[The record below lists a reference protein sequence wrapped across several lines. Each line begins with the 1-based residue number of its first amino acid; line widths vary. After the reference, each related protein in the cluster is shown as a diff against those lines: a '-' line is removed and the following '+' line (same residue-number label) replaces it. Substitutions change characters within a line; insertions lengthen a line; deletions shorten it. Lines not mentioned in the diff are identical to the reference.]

1 MICLDSTFLID
12 FLRDDGETRTV
23 AEKLELNGKLST
35 TEINAFEIASG
46 IEQSDLSDDK
56 KEKKMKQAEALFNRV
71 ELFSL
76 DHEAALKA
84 AEIIGELK
92 RKGKSIDTLDS
103 LVASIAI
110 TNGCEVIVT
119 RNEKHFEPIE
129 EVGVKSY

>member
-12 FLRDDGETRTV
+12 FLRDVGETRAV
-23 AEKLELNGKLST
+23 AEGLESKSKLTT

-46 IEQSDLSDDK
+46 IEQSDLSAEK
-56 KEKKMKQAEALFNRV
+56 KEEKMEQAEVLFNRM

-92 RKGKSIDTLDS
+92 RKGRKVDTLDA
-103 LVASIAI
+103 LVAGIAI
-110 TNGCEVIVT
+110 TNGCEIIVT

-129 EVGVKSY
+129 GVEVRGY

>member
-12 FLRDDGETRTV
+12 FLRDDGETRAV
-23 AEKLELNGKLST
+23 AEELELSGKLST

-56 KEKKMKQAEALFNRV
+56 KEEKMKQAEALFNRV
-71 ELFSL
+71 ELLSL

-92 RKGKSIDTLDS
+92 RKGRSVDTLDS
-103 LVASIAI
+103 LVAGIAL

-119 RNEKHFEPIE
+119 RNEKHFQPIE
-129 EVGVKSY
+129 GVDVKSY

>member
-84 AEIIGELK
+84 AEIIRELK
-92 RKGKSIDTLDS
+92 RKEKSVDTLDS

-110 TNGCEVIVT
+110 TNGCEIIVT

-129 EVGVKSY
+129 EVEVKSY

>member
-12 FLRDDGETRTV
+12 FLRDEDETKTV
-23 AEKLELNGKLST
+23 AEKLELNGKLTS

-56 KEKKMKQAEALFNRV
+56 KEEKMKQAEALFNRV

-84 AEIIGELK
+84 AEIIRELK
-92 RKGKSIDTLDS
+92 RKEKSVDTLDS

-110 TNGCEVIVT
+110 TNGCEIIVT

-129 EVGVKSY
+129 GVGVKSY

>member
-56 KEKKMKQAEALFNRV
+56 KEEKMKQAEALFNRV

-110 TNGCEVIVT
+110 TNGCEIIVT

-129 EVGVKSY
+129 EVEVKSY